1 MPGRHVAVMAVF
13 WPSKRFAESDLIPS
27 GGIASAG
34 GDPGAEALRQ
44 ELADL
49 ADAFEGGDTSEL
61 TALVDRLGD
70 PEGRAAFVD
79 GLRRLLP
86 QDLGPDDDATG
97 NFRTE
102 DPERLFAAVDLPV
115 TPGGPQGGGGVA
127 GGDLFG
133 GGLLGGGAP
142 DAAAGGMAGGGSGF
156 FGGAKRLLNLTTYYQ
171 MKARAGVVGA
181 GLNFVLAQIRQKV
194 PGVRI
199 HLVGHSF
206 GARAITAA
214 VDGPTPFA
222 PASLTL
228 LQGAF
233 SHNALTSRFDGNR
246 NGAFHNVVDQ
256 NKVAGPI
263 AITHTAND
271 QAVGLAY
278 ALASRIAGVDMAAFG
293 DENDRFGG
301 IGRNGAVKLRPE
313 KVVTMRL
320 PAAGV
325 AIALTPGKVNN
336 LLADDE
342 ILSHSDI
349 RKSSVAAL
357 VRAAMG

>member
-1 MPGRHVAVMAVF
+1 MP
-13 WPSKRFAESDLIPS
+13 PSSTGSESPR
-27 GGIASAG
+27 
-34 GDPGAEALRQ
+34 GAL
-44 ELADL
+44 L
-49 ADAFEGGDTSEL
+49 
-61 TALVDRLGD
+61 
-70 PEGRAAFVD
+70 FVD

-86 QDLGPDDDATG
+86 EDLGPDDDATG

-115 TPGGPQGGGGVA
+115 TPGGPQGGGGIA

-142 DAAAGGMAGGGSGF
+142 DAPPGGIAGGGSGSL
-156 FGGAKRLLNLTTYYQ
+156 GGARRLLNLTTYYQ

-181 GLNFVLAQIRQKV
+181 GLNFVLAQIRQKI

-206 GARAITAA
+206 GARAVTAA
-214 VDGPTPFA
+214 VDGATPFA

-246 NGAFHNVVDQ
+246 NGAFHRVVDDG
-256 NKVAGPI
+256 KVAGPI

-278 ALASRIAGVDMAAFG
+278 ALASRIAGVDMSAFG

-301 IGRNGAVKLRPE
+301 IGRNGAIRLPSG
-313 KVVTMRL
+313 KVVRLTL

-325 AIALTPGKVNN
+325 AIALASGKVNN
-336 LLADDE
+336 LLADSQNPQPRRCPQSLGRSAGARGDGLGRE
-342 ILSHSDI
+342 LIQFKAS
-349 RKSSVAAL
+349 A
-357 VRAAMG
+357 